1 MDKQNNI
8 NKPTS
13 HVQSVER
20 AIIIIEALA
29 KSRQEMS
36 LTELSNEIGRPKST
50 VHGLVS
56 TLRDY
61 HYVDQSSITGKYK
74 LGIHLFELGNI
85 VGRSWDISSIA
96 KPHMQKMSQILGE
109 TIQLA
114 TKSNGEVLYLDKI
127 DTNKMLHIVSEI
139 GGRLPMHCSGLGKV
153 LLAYSTKSEVQKI
166 INQKGMHPRT
176 LKTIVTREE
185 LEKELQR
192 IRKAGYAVDDQEIMD
207 GLRCVAAPIFDSN
220 DKVLYAISVSGLC
233 QNMQGQ
239 HFEEIIEILTKTA
252 KNVSYEMGY
261 RGAAFKDIM

>member
-1 MDKQNNI
+1 MEKRNNPA
-8 NKPTS
+8 KTSS

-20 AIIIIEALA
+20 AIIIIETLA
-29 KSRQEMS
+29 RSRQEMS
-36 LTELSNEIGRPKST
+36 LTELSNEVGWPKST

-96 KPHMQKMSQILGE
+96 KPHMQRLNQILGE
-109 TIQLA
+109 TVQLG

-127 DTNKMLHIVSEI
+127 DSNHMLRIVSEI

-153 LLAYSTKSEVQKI
+153 LLAYSPNTEVQRI
-166 INQKGMHPRT
+166 IAQKGMHPRT
-176 LKTIVTREE
+176 LKTIVTKEE
-185 LEKELQR
+185 LEKELQK
-192 IRKAGYAVDDQEIMD
+192 IREVGYAVDDQEIMD
-207 GLRCVAAPIFDSN
+207 GLRCVAVPIFDGN
-220 DKVLYAISVSGLC
+220 NKVLYAISVSGQC

-239 HFEEIIEILTKTA
+239 HFEKVIEVLTKTA
-252 KNVSYEMGY
+252 KSISYEMGY

>member
-1 MDKQNNI
+1 MDKQNNT
-8 NKPTS
+8 NKSSS

-20 AIIIIEALA
+20 AIIIIETLA

-36 LTELSNEIGRPKST
+36 LTELSNEVGWPKST

-109 TIQLA
+109 TVQLG

-127 DTNKMLHIVSEI
+127 DSNQMLRIVSEI

-153 LLAYSTKSEVQKI
+153 LLAYSSNLEIQKI
-166 INQKGMHPRT
+166 IAQKGIHPRT
-176 LKTIVTREE
+176 LKTIVTKEE

-207 GLRCVAAPIFDSN
+207 GLRCVAAPIFDGN
-220 DKVLYAISVSGLC
+220 NKVLYAISVSGHC

-252 KNVSYEMGY
+252 KSISYEMGY
-261 RGAAFKDIM
+261 RGSCL